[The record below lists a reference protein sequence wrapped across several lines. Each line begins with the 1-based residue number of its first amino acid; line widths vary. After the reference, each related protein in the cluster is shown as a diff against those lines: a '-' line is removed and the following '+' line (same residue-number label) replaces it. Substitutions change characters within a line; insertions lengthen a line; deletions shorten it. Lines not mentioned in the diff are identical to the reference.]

1 MNFTKECFFNF
12 HRLRHFLTS
21 IKQIERE
28 KHRTML
34 TALHKKWSFPFRMSS
49 VNVTKSAV
57 SCGFGNIY
65 WRNPEW
71 KTLFF
76 LQCRKLMTGKYVKT
90 YLKTFIISQTL
101 KPLGFLYFGF
111 VIVHNPVS
119 PWNEQ
124 KRDHWGAVNASKN
137 ETIEVRQPVL
147 KLDLSLHAR
156 QGF

>member
-1 MNFTKECFFNF
+1 MSEKN
-12 HRLRHFLTS
+12 
-21 IKQIERE
+21 IEPCSQ
-28 KHRTML
+28 HCT
-34 TALHKKWSFPFRMSS
+34 KKWSFPFKMSS

-76 LQCRKLMTGKYVKT
+76 LHCRKLMTGKYFIT

-137 ETIEVRQPVL
+137 ETIEARQPVL
-147 KLDLSLHAR
+147 KLDLSLHPR
-156 QGF
+156 QGFWCFLVLNLQSWGSCDVL